1 MKKFTIYTLAPAL
14 ALFALGCS
22 GPTAMQSTEYD
33 DMYYSSSD
41 KTTYVEPQTNAYS
54 DLAEGAE
61 EGRQQYGQNNNAVT
75 DDYYADEY
83 YDGREYNPRD
93 NWYRP
98 NYSYID
104 PYWGSAYTP
113 RHYSYSRY
121 YNRAFYDPFY
131 DPFFYDPFYDPFYRR
146 PFWGSGVSVMISYN
160 YGWGNWG
167 RHYPYYSHWY
177 PGNPFYHHGFYGRH
191 YSNFYGY
198 GNNWIYDR
206 PIVIGNRVKT
216 QYGPRDARGAVV
228 TDGNRGNGGRPVR
241 GESYQGDVNRT
252 ENARP
257 MRPSRSGEAVVAP
270 ETGTESKTS
279 LPSRP
284 SRTEYYD
291 PSQGRSRTT
300 RQPVNVGEQQRQQQN
315 EQRRVIMP
323 TERRTRQYTP
333 TPRSTES
340 RPRTRE
346 YNVPQQQQRQI
357 ERPRYEQ
364 RREVPA
370 PSRSSEVRRES
381 SSSSSSGSNS
391 SGSRG
396 GRPTRGQ

>member
-14 ALFALGCS
+14 ALLALGCS

-33 DMYYSSSD
+33 DMYYSSTD
-41 KTTYVEPQTNAYS
+41 KTTYVEPQTNTYS
-54 DLAEGAE
+54 NLAEGTE
-61 EGRQQYGQNNNAVT
+61 EAQQQTYSQSNNGVT
-75 DDYYADEY
+75 EDYYADEY

-93 NWYRP
+93 NWYQP
-98 NYSYID
+98 NYSYVD

-113 RHYSYSRY
+113 RHYSYNRF
-121 YNRAFYDPFY
+121 YNRGFYDPFY
-131 DPFFYDPFYDPFYRR
+131 DPFLFDPFYDPFFHR

-160 YGWGNWG
+160 YGWGSWGGWG
-167 RHYPYYSHWY
+167 RPYHSRWFAGNPYY
-177 PGNPFYHHGFYGRH
+177 HGFYG
-191 YSNFYGY
+191 NNYGY

-206 PIVIGNRVKT
+206 PIIVGNRIKT

-241 GESYQGDVNRT
+241 GEAYQGDVTGT

-257 MRPSRSGEAVVAP
+257 ARPSRSSGAVVAP
-270 ETGTESKTS
+270 EAGSESKTS
-279 LPSRP
+279 LPARP

-291 PSQGRSRTT
+291 PSQGRTRTT
-300 RQPVNVGEQQRQQQN
+300 RQPVKVGEQRQQQ
-315 EQRRVIMP
+315 QRVIQP
-323 TERRTRQYTP
+323 SERRNTRQYTP

-340 RPRTRE
+340 RPSRTRE
-346 YNVPQQQQRQI
+346 YVPRQQQQQRPIQQS
-357 ERPRYEQ
+357 RPSYEQ
-364 RREVPA
+364 RRESSF

-381 SSSSSSGSNS
+381 SSSSSSGTNN

-396 GRPTRGQ
+396 SRPTRGQ